1 MSDHSVRWEKE
12 IVRVGDYIAEVE
24 VEIICTEDEWSPYI
38 SVEDARRLDEV
49 RQALASG
56 DLERATKLAKVY
68 RLVPV
73 AA

>member
-1 MSDHSVRWEKE
+1 MSKE
-12 IVRVGDYIAEVE
+12 FIHVGSYVAEVE
-24 VEIICTEDEWSPYI
+24 IDLIYTDDEWSPYI